1 MKIDAI
7 LWDFD
12 GTLVNSAPKNI
23 SITKDIL
30 SEVAPHLSGDNL
42 PEQLSSESRYHEANH
57 AAENWRDLYMRF
69 LGLTREETDLAGS
82 LWTRHQRK
90 NTTPVALFDGITD
103 VIQTTA
109 HIPHGICSQNST
121 ANILSLLDAVLLTSY
136 FRFVIGYED
145 VPYNR
150 QKPAS
155 DAGVMCLEKILGK
168 SRNQTLVVIGDHE
181 SDVLFARNIARD
193 IDDSNT
199 VISIAVSYSGAKPEE
214 WGHQPDAVISR
225 PQELAGFL

>member
-42 PEQLSSESRYHEANH
+42 PEQLRSESRYHEANH
-57 AAENWRDLYMRF
+57 AAKNWRDLYIKY

-82 LWTRHQRK
+82 LWTEHQQQ
-90 NTTPVALFDGITD
+90 NTTPVALFDGIID
-103 VIQTTA
+103 VIRMFA
-109 HIPHGICSQNST
+109 HIPHGICSQNSA
-121 ANILSLLDAVLLTSY
+121 ANILSLLDAVLLLSY
-136 FRFVIGYED
+136 FKFVVGYED

-155 DAGVMCLEKILGK
+155 DAGVMCLERILGK
-168 SRNQTLVVIGDHE
+168 PRNQTLLVIGDHE
-181 SDVLFARNIARD
+181 SDVKFARNISRD
-193 IDDSNT
+193 IDDSNK
-199 VISIAVSYSGAKPEE
+199 VISIAVSYSGAEPEK
-214 WGHQPDAVISR
+214 WDHRPDKVISR
-225 PQELAGFL
+225 PQELAEFL

>member
-23 SITKDIL
+23 SITRDIL
-30 SEVAPHLSGDNL
+30 SEVAPHLSGNNL
-42 PEQLSSESRYHEANH
+42 PEFLRNESKYHEANH
-57 AAENWRDLYMRF
+57 AAENWRDLYIRF
-69 LGLTREETDLAGS
+69 LGFTQEETDLAGS
-82 LWTRHQRK
+82 LWSEHQRL
-90 NTTPVALFDGITD
+90 NTTPVPIFDGITD
-103 VIQTTA
+103 VIQAFT

-121 ANILSLLDAVLLTSY
+121 ANILSLLDAESLASY
-136 FRFVIGYED
+136 FKCVVGYED

-155 DAGVMCLEKILGK
+155 DAGVMCLEKISGK
-168 SRNQTLVVIGDHE
+168 FRNQTLLVIGDHE
-181 SDVLFARNIARD
+181 SDVMFARNISRD

-199 VISIAVSYSGAKPEE
+199 VIAIAVSYSGAEPEK
-214 WGHQPDAVISR
+214 WDCRPDRVISR
-225 PQELAGFL
+225 PQELAEFW

>member
-1 MKIDAI
+1 MKADAI

-30 SEVAPHLSGDNL
+30 GEVAPHLSGSNL
-42 PEQLSSESRYHEANH
+42 PEQLKSESKYHQANH
-57 AAENWRDLYMRF
+57 AAENWRDLYVRF
-69 LGLTREETDLAGS
+69 LGLTPEETDLAGS
-82 LWTRHQRK
+82 LWSKHQRQ
-90 NTTPVALFDGITD
+90 NTTPVPLFDGIID
-103 VIQTTA
+103 VIQRFA

-121 ANILSLLDAVLLTSY
+121 TNIQSLLDTVSLTSY
-136 FRFVIGYED
+136 FRYVVGYED

-155 DAGVMCLEKILGK
+155 DAGLMCLERILGK
-168 SRNQTLVVIGDHE
+168 TRHQTLLVIGDHE
-181 SDVLFARNIARD
+181 SDVMFARNISRD

-214 WGHQPDAVISR
+214 WSQQPDAVISR